1 MRRLLPWLRGGLRSA
16 AWALVF
22 VAAVATGVVL
32 HLDIPPA
39 RRLLAALAQTQLT
52 KLLVGAVRIQSV
64 RQASLSGFE
73 VSAGSVLDQH
83 GAVVLEVK
91 DLRVRWDTIPFLRG
105 LLQDDMKVLIS
116 TCSVSALSLALRDEA
131 ESATPTLVS
140 ALSRATPPTAP
151 SAGGVRVK
159 LEGVRIGQAQIDG
172 GPFGAHGLKAT
183 LGEFQGSFELS
194 PQGVILRSRP
204 LSLRIDGLLPVPVS
218 GDLSLSVDTGGS
230 SRAAFAGSVGS
241 VRLAAQ
247 GALHADAQQPFFAS
261 VDVWN
266 ASPAAVEQIWAAWPF
281 RSSLE
286 LHAELQ
292 GTLEGANLVGALNLG
307 EGRAYL
313 GGKLNA
319 DRALGVALELEAAGL
334 QLASLMPNAPEGRV
348 SLSARLKAWFHANQ
362 WILDVNGT
370 TAATQLAGVPV
381 PAVDFQTSVEA
392 PRVTGRLK
400 LHEPGMPLRVEF
412 ESKPD
417 ALSFSAKLPPFNL
430 QDADRLTPVVA
441 LQGSANAEL
450 KGEIKSGK
458 LSMNA
463 SGAARNVRIARDLS
477 FPDAQARVT
486 ITGPLDPKRW
496 RVAADLTGSELTA
509 MQSRFSALKV
519 AARGDFMAPTV
530 EVQAD
535 GPLKTRLFARAQV
548 PLATPSRFQA
558 LHAGVEYRG
567 HRVGASAASLDLSS
581 GQLALRDFVVT
592 GLGKPISGSLEV
604 ESGRTRLK
612 VASEGIDLA
621 AVSRLAGAAKPIEGR
636 LALKGDL
643 RVDGATP
650 RGDLRLQL
658 EDGQIGTLKSVA
670 ALVEMHTRGDDLL
683 LSASA
688 DAARLGSGAMTLT
701 VPRQRVLDPTT
712 WSELTGQAQLT
723 VAQLELA
730 EALAAAGITQDV
742 GVTGRATG
750 NARLSRLDAAAEPEL
765 ELSASTTGLRLQ
777 TASASGREVL
787 EGLDLA
793 AAVQVRQGRA
803 NARVRIT
810 DALGTALTA
819 QAFVPFGRGDV
830 ASSWSAIQQRLK
842 NRRLAGHVILEP
854 RQIAALPSRLRPAGL
869 SGQIRGQALLGGTI
883 AAPSARVV
891 AAGAGLRYT
900 SDQRVPAADVYLDAR
915 VDSAAGLLA
924 GHLDVANRGKRLA
937 RAALDVRAPIVDFV
951 RGTPEARRALRGTSS
966 LEFSGLPLQMFL
978 PHSTAKMRGALY
990 GAVEVEREARRP
1002 RVHADLRLRN
1012 AGVDDTVVDEVRLVA
1027 TSNAEDVHL
1036 ALTGKQREGRLRV
1049 GLDGR
1054 LSWDHG
1060 IPRLHQAAPLRAELS
1075 AHKLRAALL
1084 EPVLGDLVSELDGM
1098 VNASVRASLRYD
1110 TGSKRWRSQLDGT
1123 AQLTEGKLQ
1132 IAMLGDRL
1140 EQIRATARLGGRDGH
1155 ASLTVRDLSGTAG
1168 AGKTLRG
1175 NAVVRF
1181 DRRGLR
1187 EGTGQVRLQSFPVTL
1202 DGVTLAQ
1209 ASGSADVVL
1218 RREAGYYDLRVTA
1231 DRVLTELT
1239 ESVADQVQPLDAHP
1253 SVVIAQFEPKVA
1265 SKTESVPWR
1274 IRLNATRI
1282 RVLRQGID
1290 ILVSG
1295 RPTLTLGA
1303 APAQL
1308 TGSIDLVPGGRVPLI
1323 GKLFIIE
1330 SGRVVFDTGD
1340 VKNPHLSLTAKWT
1353 AQDGTVIF
1361 IDLSGTLK
1369 KAHLTLRSDPGLP
1382 QSEILARLLGG
1393 SGDVALASALALQ
1406 GVTQMLENTPL
1417 EGLQLRAKSD
1427 NARTGAA
1434 AAVRLAEGLW
1444 LEGSYTQETESQ
1456 EIGPQEQFD
1465 ALTGTLDWR
1474 FSPRWSLRTELGNA
1488 GSAAV
1493 DLVWRFRY

>member
-183 LGEFQGSFELS
+183 LGEVQGSFELS

-496 RVAADLTGSELTA
+496 RSEE
-509 MQSRFSALKV
+509 R
-519 AARGDFMAPTV
+519 
-530 EVQAD
+530 
-535 GPLKTRLFARAQV
+535 
-548 PLATPSRFQA
+548 
-558 LHAGVEYRG
+558 
-567 HRVGASAASLDLSS
+567 RVG
-581 GQLALRDFVVT
+581 
-592 GLGKPISGSLEV
+592 KEC
-604 ESGRTRLK
+604 
-612 VASEGIDLA
+612 
-621 AVSRLAGAAKPIEGR
+621 
-636 LALKGDL
+636 
-643 RVDGATP
+643 
-650 RGDLRLQL
+650 
-658 EDGQIGTLKSVA
+658 
-670 ALVEMHTRGDDLL
+670 
-683 LSASA
+683 
-688 DAARLGSGAMTLT
+688 
-701 VPRQRVLDPTT
+701 
-712 WSELTGQAQLT
+712 
-723 VAQLELA
+723 
-730 EALAAAGITQDV
+730 
-742 GVTGRATG
+742 
-750 NARLSRLDAAAEPEL
+750 
-765 ELSASTTGLRLQ
+765 
-777 TASASGREVL
+777 
-787 EGLDLA
+787 
-793 AAVQVRQGRA
+793 
-803 NARVRIT
+803 
-810 DALGTALTA
+810 
-819 QAFVPFGRGDV
+819 
-830 ASSWSAIQQRLK
+830 
-842 NRRLAGHVILEP
+842 
-854 RQIAALPSRLRPAGL
+854 LP
-869 SGQIRGQALLGGTI
+869 
-883 AAPSARVV
+883 
-891 AAGAGLRYT
+891 
-900 SDQRVPAADVYLDAR
+900 
-915 VDSAAGLLA
+915 
-924 GHLDVANRGKRLA
+924 
-937 RAALDVRAPIVDFV
+937 
-951 RGTPEARRALRGTSS
+951 
-966 LEFSGLPLQMFL
+966 
-978 PHSTAKMRGALY
+978 
-990 GAVEVEREARRP
+990 
-1002 RVHADLRLRN
+1002 
-1012 AGVDDTVVDEVRLVA
+1012 
-1027 TSNAEDVHL
+1027 
-1036 ALTGKQREGRLRV
+1036 
-1049 GLDGR
+1049 
-1054 LSWDHG
+1054 
-1060 IPRLHQAAPLRAELS
+1060 
-1075 AHKLRAALL
+1075 
-1084 EPVLGDLVSELDGM
+1084 
-1098 VNASVRASLRYD
+1098 
-1110 TGSKRWRSQLDGT
+1110 
-1123 AQLTEGKLQ
+1123 
-1132 IAMLGDRL
+1132 
-1140 EQIRATARLGGRDGH
+1140 
-1155 ASLTVRDLSGTAG
+1155 
-1168 AGKTLRG
+1168 
-1175 NAVVRF
+1175 
-1181 DRRGLR
+1181 
-1187 EGTGQVRLQSFPVTL
+1187 
-1202 DGVTLAQ
+1202 
-1209 ASGSADVVL
+1209 
-1218 RREAGYYDLRVTA
+1218 
-1231 DRVLTELT
+1231 
-1239 ESVADQVQPLDAHP
+1239 
-1253 SVVIAQFEPKVA
+1253 
-1265 SKTESVPWR
+1265 
-1274 IRLNATRI
+1274 
-1282 RVLRQGID
+1282 
-1290 ILVSG
+1290 
-1295 RPTLTLGA
+1295 
-1303 APAQL
+1303 
-1308 TGSIDLVPGGRVPLI
+1308 
-1323 GKLFIIE
+1323 
-1330 SGRVVFDTGD
+1330 
-1340 VKNPHLSLTAKWT
+1340 
-1353 AQDGTVIF
+1353 
-1361 IDLSGTLK
+1361 
-1369 KAHLTLRSDPGLP
+1369 
-1382 QSEILARLLGG
+1382 
-1393 SGDVALASALALQ
+1393 
-1406 GVTQMLENTPL
+1406 
-1417 EGLQLRAKSD
+1417 
-1427 NARTGAA
+1427 
-1434 AAVRLAEGLW
+1434 
-1444 LEGSYTQETESQ
+1444 
-1456 EIGPQEQFD
+1456 
-1465 ALTGTLDWR
+1465 
-1474 FSPRWSLRTELGNA
+1474 
-1488 GSAAV
+1488 
-1493 DLVWRFRY
+1493 